1 MYAFFERWSARGL
14 PQQVVDRLRG
24 QLRVGAGRAELPT
37 AAVIDS
43 QSVKAADTVGA
54 ATSGFDGGKK
64 IKGRKRHIA
73 VDSNGWL
80 LAVLV
85 TAASVQDRDGGH
97 RLVALLRERFSTI
110 TLVWADGGY
119 AGRLVAWAAAVLA
132 VTVTVVKRSDNVG
145 GFVVLPRRWVVER
158 SFGWLNRHRRLV
170 RDYERLPEHHEAM
183 LLWATTMIM
192 TRQLVRQR
200 TDQPPEPRW
209 GTERTKP
216 QSQQKDP
223 EAA

>member
-1 MYAFFERWSARGL
+1 MIIL
-14 PQQVVDRLRG
+14 
-24 QLRVGAGRAELPT
+24 T
-37 AAVIDS
+37 AQD
-43 QSVKAADTVGA
+43 
-54 ATSGFDGGKK
+54 
-64 IKGRKRHIA
+64 KGRKRHIA
-73 VDSNGWL
+73 VDSIGWL

-132 VTVTVVKRSDNVG
+132 LTVTIVKRSDNVS

-158 SFGWLNRHRRLV
+158 TFGWLNRHRRLV

-183 LLWATTMIM
+183 VLWATTMIM

-200 TDQPPEPRW
+200 SGEPPRPRW
-209 GTERTKP
+209 GAERTSRTAAAERSTSGMKP
-216 QSQQKDP
+216 FTNRLLVERP
-223 EAA
+223 TGTAGRAGNGGER

>member
-1 MYAFFERWSARGL
+1 M
-14 PQQVVDRLRG
+14 
-24 QLRVGAGRAELPT
+24 
-37 AAVIDS
+37 IDS
-43 QSVKAADTVGA
+43 QTVRVVDIVLTA
-54 ATSGFDGGKK
+54 SSGYDGEKK
-64 IKGRKRHIA
+64 IKGRKRHVG

-85 TAASVQDRDGGH
+85 TAAGVQDRDAGH

-132 VTVTVVKRSDNVG
+132 VTVTVVKRSDTLG

-158 SFGWLNRHRRLV
+158 TFGWLNRHRRLV
-170 RDYERLPEHHEAM
+170 RDYERRPEHHEAM
-183 LLWATTMIM
+183 VLWATTMIM

-200 TDQPPEPRW
+200 AGEPPRPRW
-209 GTERTKP
+209 GTERTRP
-216 QSQQKDP
+216 HPPEKDP
-223 EAA
+223 QAA

>member
-1 MYAFFERWSARGL
+1 
-14 PQQVVDRLRG
+14 
-24 QLRVGAGRAELPT
+24 
-37 AAVIDS
+37 
-43 QSVKAADTVGA
+43 
-54 ATSGFDGGKK
+54 
-64 IKGRKRHIA
+64 

-85 TAASVQDRDGGH
+85 TAAGVQDRDGGH

-132 VTVTVVKRSDNVG
+132 LSVTVVKRTDQVS
-145 GFVVLPRRWVVER
+145 GFVVLPRRWVVKR

-183 LLWATTMIM
+183 VLWATTMIM

-200 TDQPPEPRW
+200 TGQSPAPRW

-216 QSQQKDP
+216 QSQQKDQKQHEHRSP
-223 EAA
+223 TGSLEIARTDVLIVVVVVGRVGCSSGG

>member
-1 MYAFFERWSARGL
+1 MIIL
-14 PQQVVDRLRG
+14 
-24 QLRVGAGRAELPT
+24 
-37 AAVIDS
+37 AAQDN
-43 QSVKAADTVGA
+43 
-54 ATSGFDGGKK
+54 
-64 IKGRKRHIA
+64 GRKRHVA

-85 TAASVQDRDGGH
+85 TAASVQDRDCGH
-97 RLVALLRERFSTI
+97 RLLGLLRERFSTI

-119 AGRLVAWAAAVLA
+119 AGRLVAWAAGVLA
-132 VTVTVVKRSDNVG
+132 VTVTVVKRSDNLR

-183 LLWATTMIM
+183 LRWATTVIM

-200 TDQPPEPRW
+200 TNQPPEPRW